1 MKKQVVLTAVASLL
15 TFASVAV
22 LPAFAQDTGGTPYNP
37 KPRDEYSR
45 SRGDHNRHHGQCD
58 WRGQGGYGSGYGSGS
73 SGIYSK
79 DRNQD
84 RHHGQCDWRGQGGY
98 GSGYG
103 SGSSG
108 KDRPSKDTYG
118 KEQPKGYGSYGSGY
132 DSRYGYRS

>member
-45 SRGDHNRHHGQCD
+45 SRGDHDRHHGQSD
-58 WRGQGGYGSGYGSGS
+58 WRGQGGYGSGYGYGS
-73 SGIYSK
+73 YGK
-79 DRNQD
+79 DGDHD
-84 RHHGQCDWRGQGGY
+84 RHYGQSDWRGQGRDGSGHGY
-98 GSGYG
+98 GSY
-103 SGSSG
+103 G
-108 KDRPSKDTYG
+108 KDRPGKDTYG

-132 DSRYGYRS
+132 GSRYGYGS